1 MMRENDLVDR
11 ITSYNPKV
19 DTREIK
25 KAFQFGM
32 LMHGDQLRE
41 SGDPYFSHPIEVANI
56 LAELNLDTSSVVCA
70 LLHDTIE
77 DTKATIKDIKD
88 NFGKEI
94 AKLVDGVTK
103 LNELESKPDQS
114 KAAEDFRKL
123 ILASSSDIRV
133 LLIKIA
139 DRLHNMRTLKYLK
152 NKNRRKRIATE
163 TLEIYAP
170 LAARIGMHEMREEL
184 EDLAFS
190 ETEPEIRSILFERI
204 KVSKKKNNKIVKE
217 ITDKISKI
225 LKLNN
230 VKALVSGR
238 EKSIYSVWQKLENKN
253 KSLEQLSDLFGFRI
267 YVDELVDCYSVLGV
281 LHQNWQAVPGLFK
294 DYISTPKKNG
304 YQSIHTTLV
313 GPSNHRVE
321 IQIRTK
327 EMHEINERGVAAH
340 WAYKD
345 KKSINEKDL
354 NSISWMADLIDI
366 LQRDGATDEFLE
378 NTRLELSHDQ
388 VYCFTPKGRLI
399 ALPQDSTALD
409 FAFALHTD
417 LGLFC
422 SGVKINGEI
431 KPRRTKLNN
440 GDEVEI
446 IKSKTPVPLESYE
459 DLVTTGRSKSSIRKA
474 IKENK
479 IKNQRLLGKEIIK
492 SVFSS
497 HRKKPTRDVLER
509 SFGPL
514 NVKSLVE
521 LYQLV
526 GSGKSSGSEVY
537 DHVFPNTKRKTK
549 RKRFYGKNL
558 SLPISGLLPDMT
570 VRFQKNSFLVPGDN
584 IIGITLPG
592 KGITIY
598 HAKDEK
604 LHDYENNPERWLR
617 LNWKKEIDVTF
628 TARIMLSIINEV
640 GSLGVISAA
649 IADYGGNISNLIL
662 TEKDTDF
669 YNLRIDIDVDD
680 KKHIE
685 NIIKSLNGLPEIS
698 SVKRVTH

>member
-1 MMRENDLVDR
+1 MRENDLVDR

-170 LAARIGMHEMREEL
+170 LAARIGMHEIREEL

-225 LKLNN
+225 LELNN

-238 EKSIYSVWQKLENKN
+238 EKSIYSVWQKLENKS

-267 YVDELVDCYSVLGV
+267 YVDELVDCYSALGV

-537 DHVFPNTKRKTK
+537 DHVYPNTKRKTK

-617 LNWKKEIDVTF
+617 LNWEKEIDVTF

-698 SVKRVTH
+698 SVKRVIH

>member
-1 MMRENDLVDR
+1 MRENDLVDR

-170 LAARIGMHEMREEL
+170 LAARIGMHEIREEL

>member
-1 MMRENDLVDR
+1 MRENDLVDR

-170 LAARIGMHEMREEL
+170 LAARIGMHEIREEL

-225 LKLNN
+225 LELNN

-238 EKSIYSVWQKLENKN
+238 EKSIYSVWQKLENKS

-267 YVDELVDCYSVLGV
+267 YVDELVDCYSTLGV

-340 WAYKD
+340 WVYKD

-537 DHVFPNTKRKTK
+537 DHVYPNTKRKTK

-617 LNWKKEIDVTF
+617 LNWEKEIDVTF

-698 SVKRVTH
+698 SVERITH

>member
-1 MMRENDLVDR
+1 MRENDLVDR

-225 LKLNN
+225 LELNN

>member
-1 MMRENDLVDR
+1 MRENDLVDR

-19 DTREIK
+19 DTRAIK

-103 LNELESKPDQS
+103 LNELESRPDQS

-170 LAARIGMHEMREEL
+170 LAARIGMHEIREEL

-225 LKLNN
+225 LELNK

-267 YVDELVDCYSVLGV
+267 YVDELVDCYSTLGV

-313 GPSNHRVE
+313 GPNNHRVE

-492 SVFSS
+492 SAPEMFW
-497 HRKKPTRDVLER
+497 K
-509 SFGPL
+509 
-514 NVKSLVE
+514 
-521 LYQLV
+521 
-526 GSGKSSGSEVY
+526 
-537 DHVFPNTKRKTK
+537 DH
-549 RKRFYGKNL
+549 L
-558 SLPISGLLPDMT
+558 A
-570 VRFQKNSFLVPGDN
+570 
-584 IIGITLPG
+584 
-592 KGITIY
+592 
-598 HAKDEK
+598 H
-604 LHDYENNPERWLR
+604 
-617 LNWKKEIDVTF
+617 
-628 TARIMLSIINEV
+628 
-640 GSLGVISAA
+640 
-649 IADYGGNISNLIL
+649 
-662 TEKDTDF
+662 
-669 YNLRIDIDVDD
+669 
-680 KKHIE
+680 
-685 NIIKSLNGLPEIS
+685 
-698 SVKRVTH
+698 

>member
-1 MMRENDLVDR
+1 MRENDLVDR

-431 KPRRTKLNN
+431 KPRRTKLIN

-617 LNWKKEIDVTF
+617 LSWKKEIDVTF